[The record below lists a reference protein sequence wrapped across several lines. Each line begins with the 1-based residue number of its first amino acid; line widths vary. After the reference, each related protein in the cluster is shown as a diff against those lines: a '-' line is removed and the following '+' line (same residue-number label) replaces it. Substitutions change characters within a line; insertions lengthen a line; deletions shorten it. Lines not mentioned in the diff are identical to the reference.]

1 MAIDTSGKWWKG
13 SEAEDLPEYLKAL
26 TEDGYPAT
34 EFRVSKCK
42 CGSKVFRVEFDSNE
56 GGAKRT
62 CADCGEEHYFCDSE
76 EYWDECS
83 PKKWKCIGKCKS
95 KTANV
100 CVGFALR
107 EDGGDVHWLYVGQR
121 CSQCGVLGSCVDWK
135 IDYSPSL
142 QLLDSE

>member
-1 MAIDTSGKWWKG
+1 MHHS
-13 SEAEDLPEYLKAL
+13 
-26 TEDGYPAT
+26 
-34 EFRVSKCK
+34 
-42 CGSKVFRVEFDSNE
+42 
-56 GGAKRT
+56 
-62 CADCGEEHYFCDSE
+62 GEEHYFCDSE

-107 EDGGDVHWLYVGQR
+107 EDGGDVHWLYVGQH